1 MYCPISLYIY
11 IYIDYFFLT
20 SQYSQ
25 PSKTF
30 LLLNSKPQTTMDFDD
45 LEDVEATL
53 GPKLVE
59 LREQK
64 RAAPRMNSLGSWF
77 IVDLDQW
84 IRGIGWYKP

>member
-1 MYCPISLYIY
+1 
-11 IYIDYFFLT
+11 
-20 SQYSQ
+20 
-25 PSKTF
+25 
-30 LLLNSKPQTTMDFDD
+30 MDFDD

-84 IRGIGWYKP
+84 IRGIEWYKP